1 MKRKLVVTLMALMLV
16 AVQSHAAVLT
26 AATRGKANTFFDA
39 KPHLVPLN
47 DAGAKSITFTTTAP
61 NQNVVI
67 SYSAECA
74 VGGKDNITYVD
85 LDILV
90 DGVAAPPSNS
100 DNAFCTD
107 NGNPTGIRA
116 NWTSVITV
124 VVAQVPNAGTH
135 TVQVRGTLQNFEEGD
150 EWSVDDSATVVTN

>member
-1 MKRKLVVTLMALMLV
+1 MKHKLTASLLALMLV
-16 AVQSHAAVLT
+16 AVQSHATTLS

-39 KPHLVPLN
+39 KPHILPLT
-47 DAGAKSITFTTTAP
+47 DGGAKSISFTTSTP
-61 NQNVVI
+61 NQQVVI

-74 VGGKDNITYVD
+74 VGGSDNITYVD

-90 DGVAAPPSNS
+90 DGVAAPPSDS

-107 NGNPTGIRA
+107 RGNGIRA
-116 NWTSVITV
+116 NWASVITT
-124 VVAQVPNAGTH
+124 VVAQVPSAGTH
-135 TVQVRGTLQNFEEGD
+135 TVQVRGTLQHFEEGD